1 MTKVLIVGG
10 GHAGANTA
18 FALRKDGFDGEIIII
33 SDEGYLPYHR
43 PPLSKDFLK
52 QNLAIEKM
60 SFKSADFYEEQKIS
74 INLDTQINS
83 IDLTSNHAITEDASF
98 NFDYL
103 VFATGASPRLL
114 PMENADSKN
123 LFYLR
128 QITDVLSM
136 HKQITPHKEIVL
148 IGGGYIGLEV
158 ASAMIE
164 LGLKVTIL
172 EAEERILQRVT
183 SPEVSQFY
191 NDYHSKKGVR
201 IICNAKVTNL
211 NPENQMINSV
221 SLESGESLAADIVLV
236 GIGAIPNTQ
245 LAASIGLECDNGI
258 KTDQYCRTSIP
269 NILAVGDCTS
279 SFNSLYN
286 KEFRLESVPNALAQS
301 KVASSS
307 ILGNELFN
315 NEMPW
320 FWSDQYDLKLQMA
333 GLSSG
338 YDECHIIGDT
348 DSAEFIACYGKE
360 GYLIALDSVNQS
372 RQFMLFKKALGNGF
386 KLEMSLIKDKNFQPE
401 SIFSGSN

>member
-18 FALRKDGFDGEIIII
+18 FALRKDGFDGEIIIT

-360 GYLIALDSVNQS
+360 GYLIAVDSVNQS

>member
-74 INLDTQINS
+74 INLNTQIDPL
-83 IDLTSNHAITEDASF
+83 ILTSNHAITEDASF

-191 NDYHSKKGVR
+191 NDFHSKKGVR

-211 NPENQMINSV
+211 NAENQMINSV
-221 SLESGESLAADIVLV
+221 SLESGES
-236 GIGAIPNTQ
+236 
-245 LAASIGLECDNGI
+245 
-258 KTDQYCRTSIP
+258 
-269 NILAVGDCTS
+269 S
-279 SFNSLYN
+279 SGRY
-286 KEFRLESVPNALAQS
+286 
-301 KVASSS
+301 SSS
-307 ILGNELFN
+307 RYRGN
-315 NEMPW
+315 
-320 FWSDQYDLKLQMA
+320 S
-333 GLSSG
+333 
-338 YDECHIIGDT
+338 
-348 DSAEFIACYGKE
+348 
-360 GYLIALDSVNQS
+360 
-372 RQFMLFKKALGNGF
+372 
-386 KLEMSLIKDKNFQPE
+386 
-401 SIFSGSN
+401 

>member
-52 QNLAIEKM
+52 QNLAIEKLG
-60 SFKSADFYEEQKIS
+60 FKSADFYEEQKIS
-74 INLDTQINS
+74 INLNTQIDS

-103 VFATGASPRLL
+103 VFATGAAPRLL

-183 SPEVSQFY
+183 IPEVSQFY

-201 IICNAKVTNL
+201 IICNAKITNL
-211 NPENQMINSV
+211 NAENQMINSV
-221 SLESGESLAADIVLV
+221 SLESDESLAADIVLV

-286 KEFRLESVPNALAQS
+286 KELRLESVPNALAQS

>member
-1 MTKVLIVGG
+1 MSKVLIIGG

-18 FALRKDGFDGEIIII
+18 YALRKDGFDGEITII

-52 QNLAIEKM
+52 QNVATEKL
-60 SFKSADFYEEQKIS
+60 SFKSSNFYEEQNIS
-74 INLDTQINS
+74 INLNTRINA
-83 IDLTSNHAITEDASF
+83 IDLELSHAKAKDNLF
-98 NFDYL
+98 YFDYL

-114 PMENADSKN
+114 PMENADAKN

-128 QITDVLSM
+128 QITDVLSI
-136 HKQITPHKEIVL
+136 HESIGSAKNIVL

-164 LGLKVTIL
+164 LGLNVTIL
-172 EAEERILQRVT
+172 ESEERILQRVT
-183 SPEVSQFY
+183 SPEVSKFY
-191 NDYHSKKGVR
+191 NDFHSKKGVE
-201 IICNAKVTNL
+201 IICNAKITSL
-211 NPENQMINSV
+211 NAENKMINAV
-221 SLESGESLAADIVLV
+221 LLDSGESIPADIVLA

-245 LAASIGLECDNGI
+245 LADSIGLDCSNGI

-279 SFNSLYN
+279 SFNALFN
-286 KEFRLESVPNALAQS
+286 QELRLESVPNALAQS

-307 ILGNELFN
+307 IVGNELIN

-333 GLSSG
+333 GLSNG
-338 YDECHIIGDT
+338 YDECHIIGDI
-348 DSAEFIACYGKE
+348 DSAEFIACYGKN
-360 GYLIALDSVNQS
+360 GYLISVDSVNQS
-372 RQFMLFKKALGNGF
+372 KQFMLFKKALGNGF
-386 KLEMSLIKDKNFQPE
+386 QLEMSLIKDKNFQPE

>member
-52 QNLAIEKM
+52 QNLGIEKLG
-60 SFKSADFYEEQKIS
+60 FKSADFYEEQKIS
-74 INLDTQINS
+74 INLNTQIDS
-83 IDLTSNHAITEDASF
+83 IDLASNHAITEDASF

-103 VFATGASPRLL
+103 VFATGAAPRLL

-136 HKQITPHKEIVL
+136 HQQITPHKEIVL

-191 NDYHSKKGVR
+191 NDFHSKKGVR

-211 NPENQMINSV
+211 NAENQMINSV
-221 SLESGESLAADIVLV
+221 SLESGETLAADIVLV

>member
-1 MTKVLIVGG
+1 MTKVLIIGG

-18 FALRKDGFDGEIIII
+18 FALRKDGFDGEITII

-52 QNLAIEKM
+52 QNIAIEKLG
-60 SFKSADFYEEQKIS
+60 FKSADFYEEQKIL
-74 INLDTQINS
+74 INLDTHIDS
-83 IDLTSNHAITEDASF
+83 IDLESNLAVTKDTSF

-128 QITDVLSM
+128 QIDDVLSM
-136 HKQITPHKEIVL
+136 HQQISADKEMIL

-183 SPEVSQFY
+183 SPEVSKFY
-191 NDYHSKKGVR
+191 NDFHSKKGVR

-211 NPENQMINSV
+211 NAEKQMIKSV
-221 SLESGESLAADIVLV
+221 SLDSGESLAADIVLV

-245 LAASIGLECDNGI
+245 LADSIGLECSNGI

-269 NILAVGDCTS
+269 NILALGDCAS
-279 SFNSLYN
+279 SLNTLFNYEL
-286 KEFRLESVPNALAQS
+286 RLESVPNALAQS
-301 KVASSS
+301 KVVSSS
-307 ILGNELFN
+307 IVGNELFN

-338 YDECHIIGDT
+338 YDECHIIGDI
-348 DSAEFIACYGKE
+348 DAAEFIACYGKD
-360 GYLIALDSVNQS
+360 GYLIAVDSVNKS
-372 RQFMLFKKALGNGF
+372 KQFMLFKRALTNGF
-386 KLEMSLIKDKNFQPE
+386 RLEMNLLKDQNFQPE

>member
-1 MTKVLIVGG
+1 MTKVLIIGG

-18 FALRKDGFDGEIIII
+18 FALRKDGFDGEITII
-33 SDEGYLPYHR
+33 SNEGYLPYHR

-52 QNLAIEKM
+52 QNIAIEKLG
-60 SFKSADFYEEQKIS
+60 FKSTDFYEEQKIS
-74 INLDTQINS
+74 VNLDTHIDSIN
-83 IDLTSNHAITEDASF
+83 LESNLAITKDTSF

-128 QITDVLSM
+128 QIADVLSM
-136 HKQITPHKEIVL
+136 HQQISADKEMIL

-183 SPEVSQFY
+183 SPEVSKFY
-191 NDYHSKKGVR
+191 NDFHSKKGVR

-211 NPENQMINSV
+211 NAEKQMIKSV
-221 SLESGESLAADIVLV
+221 SLDSGESLAADIVLV

-245 LAASIGLECDNGI
+245 LADSIGLECSNGI

-269 NILAVGDCTS
+269 NILALGDCTS
-279 SFNSLYN
+279 SFNTLFN
-286 KEFRLESVPNALAQS
+286 REFRLESVPNALAQS

-307 ILGNELFN
+307 IVGNDLFN
-315 NEMPW
+315 SEMPW

-338 YDECHIIGDT
+338 YDECHIIGDI
-348 DSAEFIACYGKE
+348 DSAEFVACYGKE
-360 GYLIALDSVNQS
+360 GHLIAVDSVNQS
-372 RQFMLFKKALGNGF
+372 KQFMLFKKALGNGF

>member
-1 MTKVLIVGG
+1 MSKVLIAGG

-18 FALRKDGFDGEIIII
+18 FALRKDGFDGDITII
-33 SDEGYLPYHR
+33 SYEGYLPYHR

-52 QNLAIEKM
+52 QSIGIEKL
-60 SFKSADFYEEQKIS
+60 SFKPANFYEEQNIS
-74 INLDTQINS
+74 INLNTRIDAIN
-83 IDLTSNHAITEDASF
+83 LESNHVKATDVTF
-98 NFDYL
+98 DFDYL

-114 PMENADSKN
+114 QMENADAAN

-128 QITDVLSM
+128 QITDALSIQ
-136 HKQITPHKEIVL
+136 KAIGSARDIVL

-158 ASAMIE
+158 ASVMTE
-164 LGLKVTIL
+164 LGLNVVIL
-172 EAEERILQRVT
+172 EAEDRILQRVT
-183 SPEVSQFY
+183 SPEVSNFY
-191 NDYHSKKGVR
+191 NDFHSKKGVE
-201 IICNAKVTNL
+201 IICNARVTSLEAKNKI
-211 NPENQMINSV
+211 INTV
-221 SLESGESLAADIVLV
+221 NLESGKSISADIVLV

-245 LAASIGLECDNGI
+245 LADSIGLECDNGI

-279 SFNSLYN
+279 SFNTLYN
-286 KEFRLESVPNALAQS
+286 KEFRLESVPNALAQA

-315 NEMPW
+315 KEMPW

-348 DSAEFIACYGKE
+348 DSAEFIACYGKD
-360 GYLIALDSVNQS
+360 GYLIAVDSVNQS

-386 KLEMSLIKDKNFQPE
+386 KLEMNLIKDKNFQPE

>member
-1 MTKVLIVGG
+1 MSKVLVVGG

-18 FALRKDGFDGEIIII
+18 FALRKDGFEGEITII
-33 SDEGYLPYHR
+33 SDESYLPYHR

-52 QNLAIEKM
+52 QNIAIEKL
-60 SFKSADFYEEQKIS
+60 SFKSADFYKEQKIN
-74 INLDTQINS
+74 INLNTRIDA
-83 IDLTSNHAITEDASF
+83 IDLESNLVKTKDASF
-98 NFDYL
+98 EFNYL

-114 PMENADSKN
+114 QIENADSKN

-128 QITDVLSM
+128 QISDVLSL
-136 HKQITPHKEIVL
+136 HKQITAAKEIIL

-172 EAEERILQRVT
+172 EAEERILKRVT
-183 SPEVSQFY
+183 SPEVSKFY
-191 NDYHSKKGVR
+191 NDFHSNKGVEV
-201 IICNAKVTNL
+201 ICNAKVNNL
-211 NPENQMINSV
+211 NAENQMIHSV

-245 LAASIGLECDNGI
+245 LADSMGIECSNGI
-258 KTDQYCRTSIP
+258 RTDQYCRTSIP
-269 NILAVGDCTS
+269 NILAVGDCAS
-279 SFNSLYN
+279 SFNALFN
-286 KEFRLESVPNALAQS
+286 QEFRLESVPNALAQS

-307 ILGNELFN
+307 IIGNELFN
-315 NEMPW
+315 NELPW

-338 YDECHIIGDT
+338 YDECHIIGDIN
-348 DSAEFIACYGKE
+348 SAEFIACYGKD
-360 GYLIALDSVNQS
+360 GHLIAVDSVNQS
-372 RQFMLFKKALGNGF
+372 KQFMLFKKALGNGF
-386 KLEMSLIKDKNFQPE
+386 QLEMSLIKDKNFQPE

>member
-18 FALRKDGFDGEIIII
+18 FALRKDGFDGEIAII
-33 SDEGYLPYHR
+33 SDEGYMPYHR

-60 SFKSADFYEEQKIS
+60 GFKSGDFYKEQKIS
-74 INLDTQINS
+74 IYLNTQIDS
-83 IDLTSNHAITEDASF
+83 VDPTSNLAITEDASF

-128 QITDVLSM
+128 QISDVLSL
-136 HKQITPHKEIVL
+136 HKQITAAKEIIL

-172 EAEERILQRVT
+172 EAEERILKRVT
-183 SPEVSQFY
+183 SPEVSKFY
-191 NDYHSKKGVR
+191 HDFHSNKGVEV
-201 IICNAKVTNL
+201 ICNAKVNNL
-211 NPENQMINSV
+211 NAENQMIHSV

-245 LAASIGLECDNGI
+245 LADSMGIECSNGI
-258 KTDQYCRTSIP
+258 RTDQYCRTSIP
-269 NILAVGDCTS
+269 NILAVGDCAS
-279 SFNSLYN
+279 SFNALFN
-286 KEFRLESVPNALAQS
+286 QEFRLESVPNALAQS

-307 ILGNELFN
+307 IIGNELFN
-315 NEMPW
+315 NELPW

-338 YDECHIIGDT
+338 YDECHIIGDIN
-348 DSAEFIACYGKE
+348 SAEFIACYGKD
-360 GYLIALDSVNQS
+360 GHLIAVDSVNQS
-372 RQFMLFKKALGNGF
+372 KQFMLFKKALGNGF
-386 KLEMSLIKDKNFQPE
+386 QLEMNLIKDKNFQPE

>member
-52 QNLAIEKM
+52 QNLAIEKLG
-60 SFKSADFYEEQKIS
+60 FKSADFYEEQKIS
-74 INLDTQINS
+74 INLNTQIDS

-103 VFATGASPRLL
+103 VFATGAAPRLL

-136 HKQITPHKEIVL
+136 HQQITPHKEIVL

-211 NPENQMINSV
+211 NAENQMIHSV

-245 LAASIGLECDNGI
+245 LAVSIGLECENGI

-360 GYLIALDSVNQS
+360 GYLIAVDSVNQS

>member
-52 QNLAIEKM
+52 QNLAIENL

-74 INLDTQINS
+74 INLNTQIDS

-103 VFATGASPRLL
+103 VFATGAAPRLL

-136 HKQITPHKEIVL
+136 HQQITPHKEIVL

-211 NPENQMINSV
+211 NAENQMINSV

>member
-1 MTKVLIVGG
+1 VSKVLIIGG

-18 FALRKDGFDGEIIII
+18 FTLRKDGFEGEINIV
-33 SDEGYLPYHR
+33 SDEDYLPYHR

-52 QNLAIEKM
+52 QKIPVDKL
-60 SFKSADFYEEQKIS
+60 SFKPDKFYADQNIS
-74 INLDTQINS
+74 IYLNTRIDS
-83 IDLTSNHAITEDASF
+83 IDLKSNQAHTSETSF
-98 NFDYL
+98 DFDYL

-114 PMENADSKN
+114 SIENADANN

-136 HKQITPHKEIVL
+136 HQEISSAKNIVL

-172 EAEERILQRVT
+172 EAEDRILKRVT
-183 SPEVSQFY
+183 SPELSKFY
-191 NDYHSKKGVR
+191 SDFHTKKGVE
-201 IICNAKVTNL
+201 IICNVRVNGLIAK
-211 NPENQMINSV
+211 NQIISAI
-221 SLESGESLAADIVLV
+221 SLESEESIVADMVLV
-236 GIGAIPNTQ
+236 GIGAIPNTH
-245 LAASIGLECDNGI
+245 LAESIDIECENGI
-258 KTDQYCRTSIP
+258 KTDKYCRTSVP

-279 SFNSLYN
+279 SFNTLFN

-307 ILGNELFN
+307 IVGNDLFN

-333 GLSSG
+333 GLSHG
-338 YDECHIIGDT
+338 YDECHILGDV
-348 DSAEFIACYGKE
+348 DSAEFIACYGKD
-360 GYLIALDSVNQS
+360 GYLIAVDSVNQS
-372 RQFMLFKKALGNGF
+372 KPFMLFKRALGNGF
-386 KLEMSLIKDKNFQPE
+386 KLEMDLIKNENFQPE

>member
-33 SDEGYLPYHR
+33 SDEDYLPYHR

-52 QNLAIEKM
+52 KNLAIEKM

-103 VFATGASPRLL
+103 VFATGAAPRLL

-136 HKQITPHKEIVL
+136 HQQITPHKEIVL

-191 NDYHSKKGVR
+191 NDFHSKKGVR

-211 NPENQMINSV
+211 NAENQMINSV
-221 SLESGESLAADIVLV
+221 SLESGESLVADIVLV

-245 LAASIGLECDNGI
+245 LAVSIGLECENGI

-360 GYLIALDSVNQS
+360 GYLIAVDSVNQS

>member
-1 MTKVLIVGG
+1 MTKVLIIGG

-18 FALRKDGFDGEIIII
+18 YALRKDGFDGEITII

-52 QNLAIEKM
+52 QNMAIEKL
-60 SFKSADFYEEQKIS
+60 SFKPSNFYEEQNIS
-74 INLDTQINS
+74 INLNTRIS
-83 IDLTSNHAITEDASF
+83 AIDLELSHAKAKDNLF
-98 NFDYL
+98 DFDYL

-114 PMENADSKN
+114 PMENADAKN

-128 QITDVLSM
+128 QITDVLSI
-136 HKQITPHKEIVL
+136 HESIGSAKNIVL

-164 LGLKVTIL
+164 LGLNVTIL
-172 EAEERILQRVT
+172 ESEERILKRVT
-183 SPEVSQFY
+183 SLEVSKFY
-191 NDYHSKKGVR
+191 NNFHSKKGVE
-201 IICNAKVTNL
+201 IICNAKIASL
-211 NPENQMINSV
+211 NAENKMINAV
-221 SLESGESLAADIVLV
+221 LLESGESIAADIVLA

-245 LAASIGLECDNGI
+245 LADSIGLDCSNGI

-279 SFNSLYN
+279 SLNALYN
-286 KEFRLESVPNALAQS
+286 QELRLESVPNALAQS

-307 ILGNELFN
+307 IVGNELFN

-333 GLSSG
+333 GLSSS
-338 YDECHIIGDT
+338 YDECHIIGDI
-348 DSAEFIACYGKE
+348 DSAEFIACYGKN
-360 GYLIALDSVNQS
+360 GYLIAVDSVNQS
-372 RQFMLFKKALGNGF
+372 KQFMLFKKALGNGF
-386 KLEMSLIKDKNFQPE
+386 QLEMSIIKDNNFQPE

>member
-1 MTKVLIVGG
+1 MTKVLIIGG

-18 FALRKDGFDGEIIII
+18 FALRKDGFDGEITII
-33 SDEGYLPYHR
+33 SNEGYLPYHR

-52 QNLAIEKM
+52 KNIAIEKLG
-60 SFKSADFYEEQKIS
+60 FKSTDFYEEQQISVNLDTHIDS
-74 INLDTQINS
+74 INLE
-83 IDLTSNHAITEDASF
+83 SNLAITKDASF

-128 QITDVLSM
+128 QIADVLSM
-136 HKQITPHKEIVL
+136 HQQISADKEMIL

-183 SPEVSQFY
+183 SPEVSKFY
-191 NDYHSKKGVR
+191 NDFHSKKGVR
-201 IICNAKVTNL
+201 IVCNAKVTNL
-211 NPENQMINSV
+211 NAEKQMIKSV
-221 SLESGESLAADIVLV
+221 SLDSGESLAADIVLV

-245 LAASIGLECDNGI
+245 LADSIGLECSNGI

-269 NILAVGDCTS
+269 NILALGDCAS
-279 SFNSLYN
+279 SLNTLFNY
-286 KEFRLESVPNALAQS
+286 EIRLESVPNALAQS
-301 KVASSS
+301 KVVSSS
-307 ILGNELFN
+307 IVGNELFN

-338 YDECHIIGDT
+338 YDECHIIGDIDAT
-348 DSAEFIACYGKE
+348 EFIACYGKD
-360 GYLIALDSVNQS
+360 GYLIAVDSVNKS
-372 RQFMLFKKALGNGF
+372 KQFMLFKRALANGF
-386 KLEMSLIKDKNFQPE
+386 RLEMSLLKDENFQPE

>member
-1 MTKVLIVGG
+1 MSKVLVVGG

-18 FALRKDGFDGEIIII
+18 FALRKDGFEGENTSI
-33 SDEGYLPYHR
+33 SDESYLPYHR

-52 QNLAIEKM
+52 QNIAIEKL
-60 SFKSADFYEEQKIS
+60 SFKSADFYKEQKIN
-74 INLDTQINS
+74 INLNTRIDA
-83 IDLTSNHAITEDASF
+83 IDLESNLVKTNDASF
-98 NFDYL
+98 EFNYL

-114 PMENADSKN
+114 QMENADSKN

-128 QITDVLSM
+128 QISDVLSL
-136 HKQITPHKEIVL
+136 HKQITAAKEIIL

-172 EAEERILQRVT
+172 EAEERILKRVT
-183 SPEVSQFY
+183 SPEVSKFY
-191 NDYHSKKGVR
+191 NDFHSNKGVEV
-201 IICNAKVTNL
+201 ICNAKVNNL
-211 NPENQMINSV
+211 NAENQMIHSV

-245 LAASIGLECDNGI
+245 LADSMGIECSNGI
-258 KTDQYCRTSIP
+258 RTDQYCRTSIP
-269 NILAVGDCTS
+269 NILAVGDCAS
-279 SFNSLYN
+279 SFNALFN
-286 KEFRLESVPNALAQS
+286 QEFRLESVPNALAQS

-307 ILGNELFN
+307 IIGNELFN
-315 NEMPW
+315 NELPW

-338 YDECHIIGDT
+338 YDECHIIGDIN
-348 DSAEFIACYGKE
+348 SAEFIACYGKD
-360 GYLIALDSVNQS
+360 GHLIAVDSVNQS
-372 RQFMLFKKALGNGF
+372 KQFMLFKKALGNGF
-386 KLEMSLIKDKNFQPE
+386 QLEMSLIKDKNFQPE

>member
-1 MTKVLIVGG
+1 MSKVLIIGG

-18 FALRKDGFDGEIIII
+18 YALRKDGFDGEITII

-52 QNLAIEKM
+52 QNMAIEKL
-60 SFKSADFYEEQKIS
+60 SFKPSNFYEEQNIS
-74 INLDTQINS
+74 INLNTRIS
-83 IDLTSNHAITEDASF
+83 AIDLELSHAKAKDNLF
-98 NFDYL
+98 DFDYL

-114 PMENADSKN
+114 PMENADAKN

-128 QITDVLSM
+128 QITDVLSI
-136 HKQITPHKEIVL
+136 HKSIKSAKNIVL

-164 LGLKVTIL
+164 LGLNVTIL
-172 EAEERILQRVT
+172 ESEERILKRVT
-183 SPEVSQFY
+183 SLEVSKFY
-191 NDYHSKKGVR
+191 NNFHSKKGVE
-201 IICNAKVTNL
+201 IICNAKIASL
-211 NPENQMINSV
+211 NAENKMINAV
-221 SLESGESLAADIVLV
+221 LLESGESIAADIVLA

-245 LAASIGLECDNGI
+245 LADSIGLDCSKGI

-279 SFNSLYN
+279 SLNALYN
-286 KEFRLESVPNALAQS
+286 QELRLESVPNALAQS

-307 ILGNELFN
+307 IVGNELFN

-333 GLSSG
+333 GLSSS
-338 YDECHIIGDT
+338 YDECHIIGDI
-348 DSAEFIACYGKE
+348 DSAEFIACYGKN
-360 GYLIALDSVNQS
+360 GYLIAVDSVNQS
-372 RQFMLFKKALGNGF
+372 KQFMLFKKALGNGF
-386 KLEMSLIKDKNFQPE
+386 QLEMSIIKDNNFQPE

>member
-1 MTKVLIVGG
+1 MSKVLIVGG

-18 FALRKDGFDGEIIII
+18 FALRKDGFDGDITII
-33 SDEGYLPYHR
+33 SDEDYLPYHR

-52 QNLAIEKM
+52 QNVAIEKL
-60 SFKSADFYEEQKIS
+60 SFKSSDFYKEQNIS
-74 INLDTQINS
+74 LNLNTRIDF
-83 IDLTSNHAITEDASF
+83 IDLESNYATAKDTSFD
-98 NFDYL
+98 FDYL

-114 PMENADSKN
+114 PMENADAKN

-128 QITDVLSM
+128 QITDVLSIQ
-136 HKQITPHKEIVL
+136 KSIGSAKNIVL

-164 LGLKVTIL
+164 LGLNVIIL
-172 EAEERILQRVT
+172 EAEKRILQRVT
-183 SPEVSQFY
+183 SPEVSKFY
-191 NDYHSKKGVR
+191 NDFHTKKGVE
-201 IICNAKVTNL
+201 IICNARVSSL
-211 NPENQMINSV
+211 NAENKLINSV
-221 SLESGESLAADIVLV
+221 SLESGESISADMVLV

-245 LAASIGLECDNGI
+245 LADSIGLECENGI
-258 KTDQYCRTSIP
+258 KTDQYCRTSTP

-279 SFNSLYN
+279 SFNALFN

-307 ILGNELFN
+307 IIGNELFN

-338 YDECHIIGDT
+338 YDECHIIGEI
-348 DSAEFIACYGKE
+348 DSAEFIACYGKD
-360 GYLIALDSVNQS
+360 GYLIAVDSVNKS
-372 RQFMLFKKALGNGF
+372 KQFMLFKKALGNGF
-386 KLEMSLIKDKNFQPE
+386 QLEMSLIKDKNFKPE

>member
-1 MTKVLIVGG
+1 MTKVLIIGG

-18 FALRKDGFDGEIIII
+18 FALRKEGFDGEITII
-33 SDEGYLPYHR
+33 SNEGYLPYHR

-52 QNLAIEKM
+52 QNIAIEKLG
-60 SFKSADFYEEQKIS
+60 FKSSDFYEEQKIS
-74 INLDTQINS
+74 VNLDTHIDSIN
-83 IDLTSNHAITEDASF
+83 LESNLVVTKDASF

-128 QITDVLSM
+128 QIADVLSM
-136 HKQITPHKEIVL
+136 HQQISADKEMIL

-183 SPEVSQFY
+183 SPEVSKFY
-191 NDYHSKKGVR
+191 NDFHSKKGVR

-211 NPENQMINSV
+211 NAEKQMIKSV
-221 SLESGESLAADIVLV
+221 SLDSGESLAADIVLV

-245 LAASIGLECDNGI
+245 LADSIGLECSNGI

-269 NILAVGDCTS
+269 NILALGDCAS
-279 SFNSLYN
+279 SLNTLFNYEL
-286 KEFRLESVPNALAQS
+286 RLESVPNALAQS
-301 KVASSS
+301 KVVSSS
-307 ILGNELFN
+307 IVGNELFN

-338 YDECHIIGDT
+338 YDECHIIGDI
-348 DSAEFIACYGKE
+348 DAAEFIACYGKD
-360 GYLIALDSVNQS
+360 GYLIAVDSVNKS
-372 RQFMLFKKALGNGF
+372 KQFMLFKRALTNGF
-386 KLEMSLIKDKNFQPE
+386 RLEMSLLKDANFQPE

>member
-1 MTKVLIVGG
+1 MTKVLIIGG

-18 FALRKDGFDGEIIII
+18 FALRKDGFDGEITII
-33 SDEGYLPYHR
+33 SNEGYLPYHR

-52 QNLAIEKM
+52 QNIAIEKLG
-60 SFKSADFYEEQKIS
+60 FKSTDFYEEQKIS
-74 INLDTQINS
+74 VNLDTHIDSIN
-83 IDLTSNHAITEDASF
+83 LESNLAITKDTSF

-128 QITDVLSM
+128 QIADVLSM
-136 HKQITPHKEIVL
+136 HQQISADKEMIL

-183 SPEVSQFY
+183 SPEVSKFY
-191 NDYHSKKGVR
+191 NDFHSKKGVR

-211 NPENQMINSV
+211 NAENQMINSV

-245 LAASIGLECDNGI
+245 LADSIGLECSNGI

-269 NILAVGDCTS
+269 NILALGDCAS
-279 SFNSLYN
+279 SFNTLFNY
-286 KEFRLESVPNALAQS
+286 ELRLESVPNALAQS
-301 KVASSS
+301 KVVSSS
-307 ILGNELFN
+307 IVGNELFN

-338 YDECHIIGDT
+338 YDECHIIGDI
-348 DSAEFIACYGKE
+348 DAAEFIACYGKD
-360 GYLIALDSVNQS
+360 GYLIAVDSVNKS
-372 RQFMLFKKALGNGF
+372 KQFMLFKRALTNGF
-386 KLEMSLIKDKNFQPE
+386 RLEMSLLKDQNFQPE

>member
-136 HKQITPHKEIVL
+136 HQQITPHKEIVL

-211 NPENQMINSV
+211 NAENQMINSV
-221 SLESGESLAADIVLV
+221 SLESGENLAADIVLV

>member
-1 MTKVLIVGG
+1 MTKVLIIGG

-18 FALRKDGFDGEIIII
+18 FALRKDGFDGEIRII
-33 SDEGYLPYHR
+33 SDEDYLPYHR

-52 QNLAIEKM
+52 QNIAMEKLG
-60 SFKSADFYEEQKIS
+60 FKSADFYEEQKIL
-74 INLDTQINS
+74 INLDTHIDS
-83 IDLTSNHAITEDASF
+83 IDLESNLAVTEDTSF

-114 PMENADSKN
+114 PMENADAKN

-136 HKQITPHKEIVL
+136 HQQISADKEMIL

-183 SPEVSQFY
+183 SPEVSKFY
-191 NDYHSKKGVR
+191 NDFHSKKGVK

-211 NPENQMINSV
+211 NAEKQMINSV

-245 LAASIGLECDNGI
+245 LADSIGLECSNGI

-269 NILAVGDCTS
+269 NILALGDCAFSLNTL
-279 SFNSLYN
+279 FNY
-286 KEFRLESVPNALAQS
+286 EFRLESVPNALAQS
-301 KVASSS
+301 KVVSSS
-307 ILGNELFN
+307 IVGNELFN

-338 YDECHIIGDT
+338 YDECHIIGDI
-348 DSAEFIACYGKE
+348 DAAEFIACYGKD
-360 GYLIALDSVNQS
+360 GYLIAVDSVNKS
-372 RQFMLFKKALGNGF
+372 KQFMLFKRALANGF
-386 KLEMSLIKDKNFQPE
+386 RLEMSLLKDENFQPE

>member
-136 HKQITPHKEIVL
+136 HQQITPHKEIVL

-211 NPENQMINSV
+211 NAENQMINSV
-221 SLESGESLAADIVLV
+221 SLESGETLAADIVLV